1 MNILGIIESIIN
13 INAFN
18 YLFIFF
24 LINLNLKKNSI
35 FCTDEYFK
43 VTGERIPFR
52 QLGFSSLETL
62 IQSSGKFTIQNYG
75 GSVIVQALAT
85 SKTQHLTELIK
96 KQKSKPPKK
105 KPVSAY
111 LNK

>member
-1 MNILGIIESIIN
+1 
-13 INAFN
+13 
-18 YLFIFF
+18 
-24 LINLNLKKNSI
+24 
-35 FCTDEYFK
+35 
-43 VTGERIPFR
+43 
-52 QLGFSSLETL
+52 LGFSSVETL

-75 GSVIVQALAT
+75 GGAIVNAIAS

-105 KPVSAY
+105 KPVSTY